1 MPLRS
6 LRSWISRLLSAIPL
20 RTVLIVQLVLLISL
34 AVGLTGALSYYSGKR
49 AVRDIVGQLEGEIS
63 NRIGQTLETYLRVP
77 QLVTNI
83 NADLVK
89 LGLLNLDN
97 LSETQAF
104 LWSMLQQFNDH
115 PCREQ
120 PELAEEGRSDCTN
133 LALISIATQAGDY
146 IDLEFNPATRAVR
159 TTLRDLEQDPQT
171 RTWRVNA
178 WGKKT
183 DLVEVYD
190 YNPLERDWYKEA
202 VQAGTLVWS
211 GPFATAPPDPYAVV
225 SVDRPVTNVQGDL
238 LGVTGVAVSLSGLD
252 QFLQSLRVGKTGQAF
267 VIEPNGELIA
277 TSTTEQPF
285 LDAGQQRK
293 AIDSE
298 NLLTQSTARDLLA
311 KFGDFN
317 NISRLQTTDFFLHQ
331 ARQFVRIEP
340 LRTQQLRSS
349 TDQSGLNWL
358 IVTVIPEDD
367 FTEQIK
373 AITRKTALICLGALA
388 LAIPL
393 GVITSRWIT
402 KPILQLSRAADALA
416 RGDWDRLVTVKR
428 GDALGVL
435 VNAFNHMRDQ
445 LKQSHQQLE
454 GYSRGLEQK
463 NEQLETLEAELRRQ
477 LNLFLHA
484 VSHDLRNPVLGMSM
498 VLNNLSTQAGD
509 EIIMPRKVLER
520 MQDSSKHQLD
530 LINSLIDTHAAE
542 IWGITLHPKPVTLR
556 RLVEAAVADLQPML
570 DKEKAHLDNQIPADL
585 PLVQVDSLQLGRV
598 YQNLLANALKHNP
611 NGLTIVLTA
620 QSRPGWIYCTVADNG
635 VGIPPEQCE
644 RLFDP
649 YFRGSAKPKS
659 VGLGLGLYLCQQI
672 VQAHGGEIGV
682 ASEPGKSTTFW
693 FTLPASL
700 KSSNAKES
708 TQQKSE
714 PG

>member
-6 LRSWISRLLSAIPL
+6 LRSWISRLLSALPL
-20 RTVLIVQLVLLISL
+20 RTVLIVQLVLLIVM
-34 AVGLTGALSYYSGKR
+34 AVGLTGSLSYYSGKR

-63 NRIGQTLETYLRVP
+63 NRIGQTLETFLRVP

-83 NADLVK
+83 NADMVK
-89 LGLLNLDN
+89 LGMLDLNN
-97 LSETQAF
+97 LSETQGY
-104 LWSMLQQFNDH
+104 LWSMLQQFNDT
-115 PCREQ
+115 PCRDQ
-120 PELAEEGRSDCTN
+120 PELAAEGRSDCTN

-146 IDLEFNPATRAVR
+146 IDLEFNPVNRAIR
-159 TTLRDLEQDPQT
+159 TTLRDLKRDT
-171 RTWRVNA
+171 KARTWKVNA

-183 DLVEVYD
+183 DLVDIYD
-190 YNPLERDWYKEA
+190 YNPLERDWYREA
-202 VQAGTLVWS
+202 VQAGTLHWS
-211 GPFATAPPDPYAVV
+211 GPFSTTPPDPYTII
-225 SVDRPVTNVQGDL
+225 SVDRPMTDAQGNL

-252 QFLQSLRVGKTGQAF
+252 QFLQSLKVGKTGQAF
-267 VIEPNGELIA
+267 VIEPNGDLIA
-277 TSTTEQPF
+277 TSTAEKPF
-285 LDAGQQRK
+285 LEAGQQRK
-293 AIDSE
+293 AVDSE
-298 NLLTQSTARDLLA
+298 NPLTQSTARALLS
-311 KFGDFN
+311 KFSDFN
-317 NISRLQTTDFFLHQ
+317 NISRLQTTEFFLDQ

-340 LRTQQLRSS
+340 LRIQQLRSS
-349 TDQSGLNWL
+349 TSQSGLNWL
-358 IVTVIPEDD
+358 IVTVIPEND

-393 GVITSRWIT
+393 GIVTSRWIT

-498 VLNNLSTQAGD
+498 VLNNLSTQPGD
-509 EIIMPRKVLER
+509 EIVLPRKVLER
-520 MQDSSKHQLD
+520 MQDSSKHQLE

-542 IWGITLHPKPVTLR
+542 IWGIALHPKPVSLR
-556 RLVEAAVADLQPML
+556 RLVETAVADLQPML
-570 DKEKAHLDNQIPADL
+570 EKEKAHLDNQIPADL
-585 PLVQVDSLQLGRV
+585 PLVQVDPLQLGRV

-620 QSRPGWIYCTVADNG
+620 QPQSDWIYCTVADNG
-635 VGIPPEQCE
+635 VGIPTDQCE

-649 YFRGSAKPKS
+649 YFRGNAKPKS

-672 VQAHGGEIGV
+672 IQAHGGEIGV
-682 ASEPGKSTTFW
+682 TSEPGKSTTFW
-693 FTLPASL
+693 FTLPVQPNGRELPMST
-700 KSSNAKES
+700 AKLEL
-708 TQQKSE
+708 
-714 PG
+714 G